1 MRRIPWLTLALALS
15 ASAATAQVESTAYAQ
30 LGDVPVMASGRVKP
44 LDTYAREEIKQLHGR
59 ETIKLTD
66 QKDKVVGLWPAV
78 AALIDIPARPEFWD
92 KQDVLLVEYLPLKQR
107 VLHGSVR
114 KLLEVISAD
123 KGLDEASRG
132 RFAAAS
138 KSAAFDP
145 TDLAELS
152 LVKGLTGDRAG
163 ALRTFAWKL
172 DQGHKFLSAED
183 LNGATVEVDGKEQS
197 FVDWFAAV
205 NEKGSA
211 EGAMGTDTS
220 PLTMLE
226 KKVRE
231 VGVRLFHYEA
241 ARDRNPKQV
250 DALDLLVMP
259 RPASRAYI
267 AYLGEVFEKARDRA
281 KFAEMSPLGR
291 DAVRFLGGYLN
302 ERQAKDRAQP
312 GSDAEFDRLL
322 TEYLRDKAPWLPM
335 RLVLTADAAELARA
349 GFDPAKLAAYRG
361 AVQALDAAE
370 AKAPGTLDP
379 QVAGRFVV
387 ASRELGDPLGGYP
400 SLGSMSVESHF
411 NRLAP
416 FWWSTYAY
424 GIATILLLVSMGI
437 TPTPG
442 TRAARIDRVVYWSG
456 LGALAAGIGL
466 EVYGFV
472 FRVLI
477 TGWAPVTNMYET
489 VIYVGLISALL
500 GAAMEAVS
508 KKKYAA
514 TAAAI
519 VALVMTA
526 LAAGSPSVLDP
537 NIKALQPVLR
547 SNYWLT
553 IHVMTEV
560 ASYGAFALAMVLGL
574 IATGYYLTATYR
586 RPVGVSEYLTML
598 IPGIPITAAG
608 GAAMYAS
615 WYGWGPEWFNAKPF
629 FLGSTFAAMAGGA
642 MVLGSFVAVA
652 FEGLSRVLHR
662 DDASLDEAAL
672 AGTLASGATPPKIV
686 GRPTVDQIRALSAAT
701 PAPKLDAR
709 ALAMQVT
716 AMQIKPLA
724 NFIYRAMQV
733 GVLLVTAGTIL
744 GGIWAD
750 YSWGRFWGWD
760 PKEVWAL
767 ITLLVYLVPLHGRFA
782 GVINSFG
789 LVAASVACFL
799 SVVMA
804 WYGVNFILGVGL
816 HSYGFVEDS
825 KGQEYVLAACTGVL
839 GLVVGAGW
847 RRHLGLKSA
856 GA

>member
-15 ASAATAQVESTAYAQ
+15 ASAASAQVDSKGYEQ

-59 ETIKLTD
+59 ETIKLRD
-66 QKDKVVGLWPAV
+66 LKDEVIAIWPAV
-78 AALIDIPARPEFWD
+78 AALVDIPARPEFWD
-92 KQDVLLVEYLPLKQR
+92 KQDILLVEYLPLKQR
-107 VLHGSVR
+107 ILHASVK
-114 KLLEVISAD
+114 KLLEVIAAEKSSAD
-123 KGLDEASRG
+123 ASRSG
-132 RFAAAS
+132 FEAAA
-138 KSAAFDP
+138 KSAEFDP
-145 TDLAELS
+145 TELAKLS
-152 LVKGLTGDRAG
+152 TAAGLTDDRVK

-172 DQGHKFLSAED
+172 DQGHKFLSAQD
-183 LNGATVEVDGKEQS
+183 LNGAMVEVDGKETS

-211 EGAMGTDTS
+211 EGSMGAEAS

-259 RPASRAYI
+259 RPASTAYI
-267 AYLGEVFEKARDRA
+267 AYLGEVFSKARDRQQ
-281 KFAEMSPLGR
+281 FAELSPLGR
-291 DAVRFLGGYLN
+291 DAVRFLGTYLSD
-302 ERQAKDRAQP
+302 RQKKDQAQP
-312 GSDAEFDRLL
+312 GTDPEFDRLL
-322 TEYLRDKAPWLPM
+322 TEYLLEKAPWLPM
-335 RLVLTADAAELARA
+335 RLLLTAEATELAHA
-349 GFDPAKLAAYRG
+349 GFDASKLASYRV
-361 AVQALDAAE
+361 ALQQLDAAE
-370 AKAPGTLDP
+370 AKAPGKLDP
-379 QVAGRFVV
+379 AVAERFVA
-387 ASRELGDPLGGYP
+387 ASRALGEPLGGYP
-400 SLGSMSVESHF
+400 SLASMGRESHF

-424 GIATILLLVSMGI
+424 GFATILLLVSMGI
-437 TPTPG
+437 TPTAG
-442 TRAARIDRVVYWSG
+442 TRAAKIDRVIYWSG
-456 LGALAAGIGL
+456 LAALAAGIGL

-472 FRVLI
+472 FRILI

-500 GAAMEAVS
+500 GGVMEVVS

-519 VALVMTA
+519 VALVMTV

-560 ASYGAFALAMVLGL
+560 ASYGAFALAMALGL

-586 RPVGVSEYLTML
+586 RPVGLGEYLTML
-598 IPGIPITAAG
+598 IPAVPLTAAG

-615 WYGWGPEWFNAKPF
+615 WYGWGPEWFNGKPF

-642 MVLGSFVAVA
+642 MILGTFLAIG
-652 FEGLSRVLHR
+652 FEGLSRVIHR
-662 DDASLDEAAL
+662 DDDSLDEAAL
-672 AGTLASGATPPKIV
+672 AGSLASGAVAHKIV
-686 GRPTVDQIRALSAAT
+686 GRPTVDQIRAMSASTA
-701 PAPKLDAR
+701 APKLDAR
-709 ALAMQVT
+709 GRAMQAT

-804 WYGVNFILGVGL
+804 WYGVNFILGIGL

-825 KGQEYVLAACTGVL
+825 KGQEYVLAACTAVL
-839 GLVVGAGW
+839 GLVVAAGW
-847 RRHLGLKSA
+847 RRRLGLQAASA
-856 GA
+856 